1 MSTVPA
7 KASLAKRPITIVGP
21 GAIGAV
27 LAGAVAAD
35 GGDVSLLGRRGAHLE
50 AIVERG
56 LELRSAQTGTRLRY
70 PIRATDDA
78 AELSMPELVVI
89 CVKSQDLLSAV
100 RSIERWIDGG
110 AEILVVANGV
120 PWWLPSTTEVLRG
133 DPILR
138 SVDPDGQ
145 LSRALPA
152 ARVMA
157 GVAHFSSAVEGPGR
171 VVHVSGNRLLVG
183 EPVGGVSERV
193 TRCVAA
199 LSGGPIAA
207 TVSADIRHDVW
218 EKLLGNVNL
227 NPVSALTG
235 ATVEDIAGDPLVRRI
250 CATMFEEATAIG
262 VRLGLETAMTAGE
275 RLDIALQLGAFRTS
289 MLQDAERGRP
299 LELDA
304 IIGAA
309 RELAQRTGVPSPV
322 LDTVHGLLALREK
335 AQRHR
340 LNASA
345 TGENVELNTV
355 GAHSPS
361 ESTL

>member
-1 MSTVPA
+1 MSTDSTT
-7 KASLAKRPITIVGP
+7 ASMTGRPITIVGP

-27 LAGAVAAD
+27 LAGAVAA
-35 GGDVSLLGRRGAHLE
+35 GGSDVSLLGRRGAHLE
-50 AIVERG
+50 AIIERG
-56 LELRSAQTGTRLRY
+56 LEGRSAQTGTQLRY
-70 PIRATDDA
+70 PIRATDDP
-78 AELSMPELVVI
+78 AELPTPELVVI
-89 CVKSQDLLSAV
+89 CVKSQDLLSVV

-110 AEILVVANGV
+110 ADLLVVANGA

-145 LSRALPA
+145 LSRSLPA

-157 GVAHFSSAVEGPGR
+157 GVAHFSSAVEEPGR

-183 EPVGGVSERV
+183 DPVGGVSQRV

-199 LSGGPIAA
+199 LSGGPIEA
-207 TVSADIRHDVW
+207 TASADVRRDVW

-235 ATVEDIAGDPLVRRI
+235 ATVEEIAGDPLVRSI
-250 CATMFEEATAIG
+250 CATMFDEVTAVG
-262 VRLGLETAMTAGE
+262 ARLGLETGMTAGE

-309 RELAQRTGVPSPV
+309 RELAQRTGVPSPA

-335 AQRHR
+335 AQWHR
-340 LNASA
+340 SNAIA
-345 TGENVELNTV
+345 PPKNVELDTV
-355 GAHSPS
+355 SQH
-361 ESTL
+361 